1 MRGSAGRVPPGPV
14 GSRAV
19 TARREPISADPAAP
33 LPGRPAAQGAP
44 APLDVDRIREDFP
57 ILRQSIRGKRLIYL
71 DNAATSQK
79 PQAVID
85 AVTHFYAAENANI
98 HRGVHYLSERAT
110 VAHDQVREKV
120 ARFINARDS
129 REVIFTRGTT
139 DGINL
144 VAQSYGRT
152 FLKPGDEVLITTME
166 HHSNIV
172 PWQLVCEQTGAVLR
186 AAAINDA
193 GELDLDSFEALLNE
207 RTRLVAVVH
216 LSNALG
222 TINPI
227 KKLVSLAHD
236 RGIPVLVDGAQ
247 AAPHLQVDV
256 QALDCDF
263 FVFSGHKV
271 FGPTGVG
278 VLYGR
283 EALLER
289 MPPYQGGGDM
299 IATVT
304 LQRSTWA
311 PLPAKFEAGTPMIAQ
326 VVGLGS
332 ALDYV
337 TELGLDR
344 IAAWEQEL
352 LSYATER
359 VRAIEGLQIIGTAR
373 EKASVLGF
381 VLKGVHPHDIGT
393 ILDDR
398 GIAIRA
404 GHHCAQ
410 PVMERFGVPATARA
424 SFAFYNTLAEVDA
437 LADGLLAVKKM
448 FA

>member
-1 MRGSAGRVPPGPV
+1 LSF
-14 GSRAV
+14 
-19 TARREPISADPAAP
+19 
-33 LPGRPAAQGAP
+33 
-44 APLDVDRIREDFP
+44 DVDRIREDFP
-57 ILRQSIRGKRLIYL
+57 ILRQSVHGKRLVYL

-79 PQAVID
+79 PQVVID
-85 AVTHFYAAENANI
+85 AVTRFYTAENANI

-110 VAHDQVREKV
+110 AAYDEIRERV
-120 ARFINARDS
+120 ARFINARTS

-139 DGINL
+139 EGINL

-152 FLKPGDEVLITTME
+152 FLRPGDEVLITGME

-186 AAAINDA
+186 AARINDA
-193 GELDLDSFEALLNE
+193 GELDLDSFDSLLNG
-207 RTRLVAVVH
+207 RTRLVAVAHV
-216 LSNALG
+216 SNALG

-227 KKLVSLAHD
+227 KKLVSLARA

-256 QALDCDF
+256 QDLDCDF

-332 ALDYV
+332 ALEYV
-337 TELGLDR
+337 AGLGLDK

-359 VRAIEGLQIIGTAR
+359 VRAIEGVRIIGTAR

-393 ILDDR
+393 ILDDQ

-424 SFAFYNTLAEVDA
+424 SFAFYNTPAEVDA

>member
-1 MRGSAGRVPPGPV
+1 
-14 GSRAV
+14 
-19 TARREPISADPAAP
+19 
-33 LPGRPAAQGAP
+33 
-44 APLDVDRIREDFP
+44 
-57 ILRQSIRGKRLIYL
+57 
-71 DNAATSQK
+71 
-79 PQAVID
+79 
-85 AVTHFYAAENANI
+85 
-98 HRGVHYLSERAT
+98 
-110 VAHDQVREKV
+110 
-120 ARFINARDS
+120 
-129 REVIFTRGTT
+129 
-139 DGINL
+139 
-144 VAQSYGRT
+144 
-152 FLKPGDEVLITTME
+152 ME

-172 PWQLVCEQTGAVLR
+172 PWQLVCEQTGARLR
-186 AAAINDA
+186 AARINDA
-193 GELDLDSFEALLNE
+193 GELDLDSFEGLLNE
-207 RTRLVAVVH
+207 RTRLVALAH
-216 LSNALG
+216 ISNALG

-227 KKLVSLAHD
+227 KKLVSLAHAH
-236 RGIPVLVDGAQ
+236 GIPVLVDGAQ
-247 AAPHLQVDV
+247 AAPHLPVDV
-256 QALDCDF
+256 QDLDCDF
-263 FVFSGHKV
+263 FAFSSHKV

-326 VVGLGS
+326 VVGLGA
-332 ALDYV
+332 ALQYV
-337 TELGLDR
+337 TELGLDK
-344 IAAWEQEL
+344 IAAWEHDL
-352 LSYATER
+352 LSYATDR
-359 VRAIEGLQIIGTAR
+359 VREIDGLRIIGTAK

-393 ILDDR
+393 ILDDQ

-424 SFAFYNTLAEVDA
+424 SFAFYNTPAEVDA